1 MIPNQLT
8 VPVANSRG
16 ESYGLPLSLWRS
28 VLPVRKIRVFTIR
41 LNFSLEAG
49 VLFLY
54 RTPFCFSH
62 YVFEPRVH
70 SARLMY

>member
-16 ESYGLPLSLWRS
+16 EPYGLPLSLWRP
-28 VLPVRKIRVFTIR
+28 VFPVRKIRVFTIR
-41 LNFSLEAG
+41 LDFSLEAG

-54 RTPFCFSH
+54 RAPFCFSH
-62 YVFEPRVH
+62 YMFSNHVCIVRG
-70 SARLMY
+70 